1 LKDKP
6 VSKQVNQ
13 KLNYAKKH
21 WSKTLDKY
29 EAQEKIIGDGRTSY
43 SWTDTDATF
52 MRMKEDHM
60 NNGQLKAAYNVQ
72 ISTNNQFI
80 ASYSIHQNTTDT
92 NTLIAHV
99 QKHIEQYHQKPQSIT
114 ADAGY
119 GSEQNYVYMEQN
131 NIAAYIK
138 HNQFDRQQ
146 NETIE
151 NKKPFAQHQLH
162 YNKEKDYYVC
172 PMGQHM
178 KNTGT
183 VIKTTSN
190 GFKQTISRYRAINC
204 ERCPLRGACFKT
216 TGNRIIEV
224 NHNLN
229 RLKQKAD
236 DLLLSEQ
243 GIIHRKKR
251 PCDVEPVFGNIK
263 NNHHFKRFMLRGI
276 EKVTVETG
284 LLALAHNLRKKIA

>member
-1 LKDKP
+1 
-6 VSKQVNQ
+6 
-13 KLNYAKKH
+13 
-21 WSKTLDKY
+21 
-29 EAQEKIIGDGRTSY
+29 
-43 SWTDTDATF
+43 
-52 MRMKEDHM
+52 
-60 NNGQLKAAYNVQ
+60 
-72 ISTNNQFI
+72 
-80 ASYSIHQNTTDT
+80 
-92 NTLIAHV
+92 
-99 QKHIEQYHQKPQSIT
+99 
-114 ADAGY
+114 
-119 GSEQNYVYMEQN
+119 MEQN

-146 NETIE
+146 NETIK
-151 NKKPFAQHQLH
+151 NKKPFAQDHLH
-162 YNKEKDYYVC
+162 YNKEKDHYVC

-178 KNTGT
+178 KNIGT

-190 GFKQTISRYRAINC
+190 GFKQTITRYRAINC
-204 ERCPLRGACFKT
+204 EGCPLRGACFKS